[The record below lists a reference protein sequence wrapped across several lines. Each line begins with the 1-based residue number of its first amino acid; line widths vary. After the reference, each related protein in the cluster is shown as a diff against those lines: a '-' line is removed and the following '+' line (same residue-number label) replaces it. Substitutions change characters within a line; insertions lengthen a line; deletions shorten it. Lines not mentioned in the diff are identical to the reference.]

1 MDQLETDKQTRDMVD
16 RAAHRAKADLVS
28 QMVGELPSLQG
39 TMGELLWPSFKED
52 PDVSIAIADHY
63 KPRFEGDEM
72 PSSIGGVIISIADRI
87 DTMISCFENNA
98 IPTGSRDPWG
108 IRRSMIAIIRMI
120 IKFDLPL
127 NIELLLEDA
136 TITLDKKIGENTSKC
151 HDFFK
156 KRVETVFLD
165 NGITPELIQ
174 LLDNRLLA
182 NPIGCFKEAHAL
194 ILLKSKDVGNYSLLI
209 DTATRVSKIIQNAKG
224 STPVQIDQFK
234 DDIEKDAYDAFLG
247 VQSIKHDWLINDKS
261 RQNVIQFCELLSN
274 YFESVLINAETKDLA
289 QNRQAFMNDV
299 NLYFNA
305 VGDWLKLS
313 KV

>member
-1 MDQLETDKQTRDMVD
+1 M
-16 RAAHRAKADLVS
+16 
-28 QMVGELPSLQG
+28 
-39 TMGELLWPSFKED
+39 
-52 PDVSIAIADHY
+52 
-63 KPRFEGDEM
+63 
-72 PSSIGGVIISIADRI
+72 
-87 DTMISCFENNA
+87 
-98 IPTGSRDPWG
+98 
-108 IRRSMIAIIRMI
+108 
-120 IKFDLPL
+120 
-127 NIELLLEDA
+127 
-136 TITLDKKIGENTSKC
+136 
-151 HDFFK
+151 
-156 KRVETVFLD
+156 
-165 NGITPELIQ
+165 
-174 LLDNRLLA
+174 
-182 NPIGCFKEAHAL
+182 
-194 ILLKSKDVGNYSLLI
+194 GNYSLLI

-274 YFESVLINAETKDLA
+274 YFESVLINAEDQDLA